1 MSLLSKEDLKMAN
14 MTMTKTPMPEQAP
27 DVRNKNFEEVTLG
40 YTEEMALNEAA
51 RCLNCKNMPCVS
63 GCPVNIHIPQFISK
77 VAEGDFKAAYKIIAE
92 TNSLPA
98 ISGRVCP
105 QESQCEMHCVRGIK
119 GEPVGI
125 GRLER
130 FVADWYRNNV
140 KEEVEK
146 PELNGKKVAVV
157 GSGPSSLTCASDL
170 AKKGYEVTVF
180 EAFHVAGGVLV
191 YGIPEFRLPKSIL
204 ERYKEKLIELG
215 IKIRPNTAIGTTI
228 SVDDMF
234 RDGYSAIFIGTG
246 VWKPNTLHIK
256 GETLGNVHY
265 AINYL
270 TNPDVYRLGDTVNII
285 GAGNS
290 AMDVARTALRHG
302 AKKVTVFSRSDHLA
316 ASQREVDYAK
326 IDGVEFVVHVEPVE
340 IVDDGV
346 IFVELE
352 CDGKGNLSPIRGTE
366 NLYQADSTII
376 AISQGPKD
384 RIVSTT
390 TGLEVN
396 EKGLLVTNTFGETT
410 RDGIFASGDV
420 VRGAKTVVEAVAYS
434 KQVADAMDDYMKG
447 LMHERDL

>member
-1 MSLLSKEDLKMAN
+1 MHSAGYDI
-14 MTMTKTPMPEQAP
+14 TI
-27 DVRNKNFEEVTLG
+27 FESRE
-40 YTEEMALNEAA
+40 
-51 RCLNCKNMPCVS
+51 
-63 GCPVNIHIPQFISK
+63 
-77 VAEGDFKAAYKIIAE
+77 KI
-92 TNSLPA
+92 
-98 ISGRVCP
+98 
-105 QESQCEMHCVRGIK
+105 
-119 GEPVGI
+119 
-125 GRLER
+125 
-130 FVADWYRNNV
+130 
-140 KEEVEK
+140 
-146 PELNGKKVAVV
+146 
-157 GSGPSSLTCASDL
+157 
-170 AKKGYEVTVF
+170 
-180 EAFHVAGGVLV
+180 GGVLR

-366 NLYQADSTII
+366 NLYQAASTII

-434 KQVADAMDDYMKG
+434 KQVADAMDNYMKG

>member
-1 MSLLSKEDLKMAN
+1 MINLVFRGLK
-14 MTMTKTPMPEQAP
+14 
-27 DVRNKNFEEVTLG
+27 KNGL
-40 YTEEMALNEAA
+40 
-51 RCLNCKNMPCVS
+51 
-63 GCPVNIHIPQFISK
+63 
-77 VAEGDFKAAYKIIAE
+77 KAGII
-92 TNSLPA
+92 
-98 ISGRVCP
+98 
-105 QESQCEMHCVRGIK
+105 
-119 GEPVGI
+119 
-125 GRLER
+125 
-130 FVADWYRNNV
+130 
-140 KEEVEK
+140 
-146 PELNGKKVAVV
+146 
-157 GSGPSSLTCASDL
+157 GSGPAGITIAVIL
-170 AKKGYEVTVF
+170 AQRGYDITIF
-180 EAFHVAGGVLV
+180 ESREKIGGVLR

-434 KQVADAMDDYMKG
+434 KQVADAMDNYMKG

>member
-1 MSLLSKEDLKMAN
+1 LNRKGSPVHISSIENYISENYFDKLGFSGIEKNGLKA
-14 MTMTKTPMPEQAP
+14 
-27 DVRNKNFEEVTLG
+27 G
-40 YTEEMALNEAA
+40 
-51 RCLNCKNMPCVS
+51 
-63 GCPVNIHIPQFISK
+63 
-77 VAEGDFKAAYKIIAE
+77 II
-92 TNSLPA
+92 
-98 ISGRVCP
+98 
-105 QESQCEMHCVRGIK
+105 
-119 GEPVGI
+119 
-125 GRLER
+125 
-130 FVADWYRNNV
+130 
-140 KEEVEK
+140 
-146 PELNGKKVAVV
+146 
-157 GSGPSSLTCASDL
+157 GSGPAGITIAVIL
-170 AKKGYEVTVF
+170 AQRGYDITIF
-180 EAFHVAGGVLV
+180 ESREKIGGVLR